1 MDDGLGQESHVENLV
16 DVIVNEIARSG
27 LDELAVVQR
36 IAQRYGYDLR
46 ELTDP
51 DDVDTWTNVAP

>member
-1 MDDGLGQESHVENLV
+1 MDDALGQESHVENLV

>member
-1 MDDGLGQESHVENLV
+1 MDDALGQDSHVENLV

-36 IAQRYGYDLR
+36 IAQRNDYDLR